1 MANTV
6 PASPVAPDV
15 GLLMAGNSLR
25 ASAIKTMP
33 QASNFIHA
41 HVGSGT
47 PVVMQSFPRQ
57 HNSVSP
63 PTTGVLLYNANSNAN
78 VCRWHIPNVR
88 GATSVNC
95 YVYASSVGGLGKVQF
110 SATAAAASTAQTLI
124 PSTTGALVGPIAL
137 TIDASGG
144 YEEIL
149 MKLDGSGGGGTA
161 DITLDAV
168 MVIVPPQSSPLAAG
182 VDSLNAVAFDANEHD
197 ADRPFAA
204 DAALQLRTNLAGF
217 ITVPKIYWSWSGLD
231 NCNGNPEQKYMRSV
245 CHVMPA
251 VVWRDTADES
261 LEIQVHVYA
270 VADVADTAVRIHAHS
285 AFDPGYTTTCELA
298 VPAASGTAWRTGT
311 IQIPSRNRVLRNLP
325 RNGARGADFDTIL
338 LSVWPA
344 MTAAG
349 AQDRWQRR
357 TSGEVG
363 QLSTAKIRSLAVWGR

>member
-6 PASPVAPDV
+6 PASPVAPDI
-15 GLLMAGNSLR
+15 GLLLAGNGLR
-25 ASAIKTMP
+25 SSRVVP
-33 QASNFIHA
+33 LFQASNYIHA
-41 HVGSGT
+41 NVGSGT
-47 PVVMQSFPRQ
+47 PVVMQTFPRQ
-57 HNSVSP
+57 HSTTSP
-63 PTTGVLLYNANSNAN
+63 PTTGVLLYDANSNAT
-78 VCRWHIPNVR
+78 VCRWHIPNIR

-182 VDSLNAVAFDANEHD
+182 VDSLNAVAFDASEHD
-197 ADRPFAA
+197 ADRPLAA

-217 ITVPKIYWSWSGLD
+217 ITVPKVYWSWSGLD
-231 NCNGNPEQKYMRSV
+231 NCVGNPEQKYMRSV
-245 CHVMPA
+245 PHVMPA
-251 VVWRDTADES
+251 VVWRDTDDES
-261 LEIQVHVYA
+261 MVLQVHAYA
-270 VADVADTAVRIHAHS
+270 VAGVADTAVRVHAHT
-285 AFDPGYTTTCELA
+285 AFGPGYLGTCTLA

-311 IQIPSRNRVLRNLP
+311 IQLPSRGRVLQNLP

-338 LSVWPA
+338 LSIWPE

-349 AQDRWQRR
+349 ALARWQRR
-357 TSGEVG
+357 TGGEAG
-363 QLSTAKIRSLAVWGR
+363 HLTTAKVRSLAVWGR